1 MSDADSALKIAAAFL
16 LQSPPGEL
24 ADVYADL
31 VPLVA
36 PLLPRGEAQLEDA
49 LRPALARYA
58 REQLAVVELEGGKG
72 KTLLTE
78 AGRVEGEGG
87 EERYT
92 APGVGS
98 EFVWDAVRATA
109 TSVSPLSPTPDPDT
123 ESLRASLDTLLKR
136 YTANH
141 YAEGV
146 SAAFALADPAYPAPP
161 PPAASAPPPPSAT
174 ATAAVAAPAPAAAPE
189 PPATT
194 TATADE
200 GQAAADAAETADAAA
215 AALPDEG
222 VETANG
228 EPAPPAAE
236 EAAAEAQREAEAG
249 EGEAQQE
256 QEQDEQEQEQPREE
270 EAPAAEDAEMSAA
283 TPAAAPAA
291 EDGEL
296 VAAPQEEE
304 QEEPAA
310 PAPARPSRLF
320 GLYLVGNKYNPS
332 NYWTGRWRST
342 YTLDWAKGT
351 LEGTAKVNIHYY
363 EQGNVQLSTT
373 LKSTTPLPASPPAEA
388 VLAALKASESSFQR
402 QLGDTYATLSDGAF
416 KGLRRALPKTRS
428 KVDWDKAG
436 AYRLGGQIGG
446 GGGQQQAQA

>member
-1 MSDADSALKIAAAFL
+1 MSDAQSALDIAAAFL

-36 PLLPRGEAQLEDA
+36 PLLGPGPAGEARLEAA
-49 LRPALARYA
+49 LRPALAQYA
-58 REQLAVVELEGGKG
+58 REQLTVVELEGKGG
-72 KTLLTE
+72 KTLLSE
-78 AGRVEGEGG
+78 ASRVEREGEREGG
-87 EERYT
+87 GERHV
-92 APGVGS
+92 APRVGS
-98 EFVWDAVRATA
+98 EFEWDAVKATA
-109 TSVSPLSPTPDPDT
+109 TSLSALSPSPDPDT
-123 ESLRASLDTLLKR
+123 EQLRGALDSLLQR

-146 SAAFALADPAYPAPP
+146 CAVFALDDPAYPASPPP
-161 PPAASAPPPPSAT
+161 PPA
-174 ATAAVAAPAPAAAPE
+174 VAAPPSPPPADANANADAAPE
-189 PPATT
+189 PTEP
-194 TATADE
+194 TADDAH
-200 GQAAADAAETADAAA
+200 AAASSAAETADAAA

-228 EPAPPAAE
+228 EAAPPAAE
-236 EAAAEAQREAEAG
+236 TAAAEAQAQTEG
-249 EGEAQQE
+249 EGEGGAQPEQDKVE
-256 QEQDEQEQEQPREE
+256 QEGD
-270 EAPAAEDAEMSAA
+270 DAEMSAA
-283 TPAAAPAA
+283 TPAAAASG
-291 EDGEL
+291 EDDE
-296 VAAPQEEE
+296 VAAVPQQQEHE
-304 QEEPAA
+304 QEAVPA
-310 PAPARPSRLF
+310 PAVARPSRLF
-320 GLYLVGNKYNPS
+320 GLYLVGNKYNPG

-373 LKSTTPLPASPPAEA
+373 LKSTTPLPASPPAPA

-402 QLGDTYATLSDGAF
+402 QLGDTYSHLSDQAF
-416 KGLRRALPKTRS
+416 KALRRALPKTRS

-446 GGGQQQAQA
+446 AGQQAQA